1 MSKILTEKFKNII
14 NNPANSKLLIDK
26 FHRYCGHPVGLNL
39 YNYPSLLY
47 NKNDK
52 FYKNQLVNNRLYY
65 EHEKNRNTNMYNDL
79 KMQLFLYDKPINSN
93 IYLVN
98 LDKYSRIKEYKI
110 INHEVIYNNRKCILL
125 MPVKKYQSNLTI
137 CLPLCRVNPLDADN
151 DNS

>member
-125 MPVKKYQSNLTI
+125 IPVEKLLIKSDNMFTFMPSQSSR
-137 CLPLCRVNPLDADN
+137 C
-151 DNS
+151 